1 MNKEWDMRKPKLT
14 STQCVHAGSVKDD
27 ETYSLTP
34 PIIHSAPF
42 AFTSSQDLLTFMEG
56 RSERLQP
63 EYGRMGNPT
72 VMSIEK
78 RLAALEG
85 AEKAQLFGSG
95 MAAVTSML
103 ITLLQSGDHI
113 ILTNDCYK
121 RTRDFGVFMSRYGV
135 TMDIVEPTV
144 EAIESSFRDSTRLVF
159 TEIPTNP
166 YLYSI
171 DLEKLVR
178 VTKAQ
183 DHHILIVADSTF
195 ATPVNLRPLDIGADL
210 VLHSATKYLG
220 GHNDLIAGVL
230 MGREALI
237 QPITDM
243 LSTLGGICDPNTAFL
258 LGRGMKTLALRV
270 AKQNEGGQAVAEF
283 LESHPK
289 ISRTYYPGLKSHP
302 SHEIAS
308 RLMSGFGGVVTFLLE
323 GDLEATTRFIDKLEI
338 PRLAPSLGGVEAL
351 VDNVAVMSFWKLT
364 KSEREDLGITDNLV
378 RYSLGIEDAADLI
391 ADLDQALAVV

>member
-1 MNKEWDMRKPKLT
+1 
-14 STQCVHAGSVKDD
+14 
-27 ETYSLTP
+27 
-34 PIIHSAPF
+34 
-42 AFTSSQDLLTFMEG
+42 MEG
-56 RSERLQP
+56 NSDRLQP

-72 VMSIEK
+72 VMAIEK

-85 AEKAQLFGSG
+85 AQKAQLFGSG

-121 RTRDFGVFMSRYGV
+121 RTRDFGVFMTRYGITLDV
-135 TMDIVEPTV
+135 VDPTV
-144 EAIESSFRDSTRLVF
+144 PAIESAFKDSTRLVF

-166 YLYSI
+166 YLHFV
-171 DLEKLVR
+171 DLEELVK

-183 DHHILIVADSTF
+183 NHHILVVADSTF
-195 ATPVNLRPLDIGADL
+195 ATPVNFRPLDVGADL
-210 VLHSATKYLG
+210 VIHSATKYLG

-230 MGREALI
+230 LGREALV

-258 LGRGMKTLALRV
+258 LGRGMKTLGVRV

-283 LESHPK
+283 LEGHPK
-289 ISRTYYPGLKSHP
+289 IKRTYYPGLKSHP
-302 SHEIAS
+302 SHETATK
-308 RLMSGFGGVVTFLLE
+308 LMSGFGGVVTFLLD
-323 GDLEATTRFIDKLEI
+323 GDLEATSRFIDHLEI

-364 KSEREDLGITDNLV
+364 ASERRELGIEDNLV
-378 RYSLGIEDAADLI
+378 RYSLGIEDAVDLI
-391 ADLDQALAVV
+391 ADLKQALEVV

>member
-1 MNKEWDMRKPKLT
+1 MRKPKVT
-14 STQCVHAGSVKDD
+14 STDCVHAGSVKDE
-27 ETYSLTP
+27 ETHSITP

-42 AFTSSQDLLTFMEG
+42 AFSSSQDLLTFMEG
-56 RSERLQP
+56 NSERLQP

-72 VMSIEK
+72 VMAIEK

-85 AEKAQLFGSG
+85 AQKAQLFGSG

-121 RTRDFGVFMSRYGV
+121 RTRDFGVFMGKYGV
-135 TMDIVEPTV
+135 TMDVVEPTV
-144 EAIESSFRDSTRLVF
+144 SAIESSFNDSTRLVF

-166 YLYSI
+166 YLHTI
-171 DLEKLVR
+171 DLEHLVS
-178 VTKAQ
+178 VTKNQ
-183 DHHILIVADSTF
+183 KRHILVVADSTF
-195 ATPVNLRPLDIGADL
+195 ATPINFRPLEVGADL
-210 VLHSATKYLG
+210 VIHSATKYLG

-230 MGREALI
+230 IGREALV
-237 QPITDM
+237 QPITEM

-258 LGRGMKTLALRV
+258 LGRGIKTLGVRV

-283 LESHPK
+283 LEGHPK
-289 ISRTYYPGLKSHP
+289 VLRTFYPGLKSHP
-302 SHEIAS
+302 SHETAAK
-308 RLMSGFGGVVTFLLE
+308 LMTGFGGVVTFLLD

-338 PRLAPSLGGVEAL
+338 PQLAPSLGGPEAL

-364 KSEREDLGITDNLV
+364 KPEREALGITDNLV
-378 RYSLGIEDAADLI
+378 RYSLGIEDADDLI
-391 ADLDQALAVV
+391 ADLEQALEVV